1 MSDPY
6 NVPHSEDPQSQK
18 VVTGAR
24 EQKNLRDNS
33 FNEDKKDN
41 PQNNV
46 SALYDEGI
54 KWFRQLGYRVVL
66 SESGD
71 HVHHRILFPKKPP
84 EVKGISYPGR
94 FLPLQD
100 ISTIDEY
107 KQIETAQGTMDT
119 ELRTF
124 WEPLVRP
131 KAGDTDLK
139 MVSERML
146 RLKNME
152 RTKNSYETL
161 DYNHSF
167 DPLGKIH
174 GGSMV
179 TNPNIWVPAREWFD
193 PKVQKVRFEDV
204 FTIFPKAE
212 QELLKLLLGR
222 VGVGRAN
229 HLPPGWK
236 IPVEHTARMAAVVV
250 GKDAGLGKSTC
261 FNSMNA
267 ALSKCGY
274 TTHTFKKTDDRF
286 GLKTAALADVAYK
299 DDTSMKSLRG
309 FLSSEETKILVT
321 GGIFQ
326 TEEKFMNSEQ
336 IWPKCVLLVNS
347 NDWDAN
353 FAYDLDPGIIDR
365 IKILSTLREAEV
377 IKLRDRIGGVSQ
389 GSPDLRP
396 HSHLKW
402 LANSLNV
409 DVDVLFL
416 WCLRIATDRFWEIIS
431 DHSDPT
437 VNRLQV
443 EVRKWTTRQRIK
455 FKADATQAI
464 VNAMS
469 MASAIKRGA
478 DDYDMPEM
486 TPRVL
491 LDHLQDFHF
500 VGTDPSCV
508 YVMDEM
514 KALWEAE
521 GRISA
526 HFYQGFRDIRWETL
540 EIAIREMK
548 DALEKQETSSAGDI
562 IKAGMGKINLRDGFK
577 ISNSLVHLNEN
588 WQHTKFGE
596 EETKKT
602 ARSLVETMDPKDKE
616 YTTTTDNRPF
626 TKWMDKKYS
635 PEKAEGLRIA
645 ARDNPEWGAYKL
657 FQKA

>member
-1 MSDPY
+1 MSDAY
-6 NVPHSEDPQSQK
+6 NVALGEDPQSQK
-18 VVTGAR
+18 IRTDAL
-24 EQKNLRDNS
+24 EQKKLRESS
-33 FNEDKKDN
+33 FSQDKKDN
-41 PQNNV
+41 PQRAV
-46 SALYDEGI
+46 SELYEQG
-54 KWFRQLGYRVVL
+54 KKYFARFNYHVEL

-71 HVHHRILFPKKPP
+71 HVHHRILIPKRPP
-84 EVKGISYPGR
+84 HVKGITYPSR
-94 FLPLQD
+94 FQPLQD
-100 ISTIDEY
+100 ISTIEEY
-107 KQIETAQGTMDT
+107 GRIERAHESMDPDVR
-119 ELRTF
+119 EF

-139 MVSERML
+139 MVAERML

-152 RTKNSYETL
+152 RAHNAYEVL
-161 DYNHSF
+161 DYNHTF
-167 DPLGKIH
+167 DPTGKIF
-174 GGSMV
+174 GGGLV
-179 TNPNIWVPAREWFD
+179 NNPSIWVPAAEWFD
-193 PKVQKVRFEDV
+193 PKIREVKFEDV
-204 FTIFPKAE
+204 FTIFPRAE

-236 IPVEHTARMAAVVV
+236 EPVEHTARMAAVIV

-267 ALSKCGY
+267 ALSKCGFV
-274 TTHTFKKTDDRF
+274 THTFKKTDDRF

-326 TEEKFMNSEQ
+326 TEEKFQNAEQ

-365 IKILSTLREAEV
+365 IKICSTLREAEV
-377 IKLRDRIGGVSQ
+377 VKLRDRIKGVSA

-402 LANSLNV
+402 LAKKLDV
-409 DVDVLFL
+409 DVDALFL
-416 WCLRIATDRFWEIIS
+416 WCLRLATDRFWEIIS
-431 DHSDPT
+431 DRTDPT
-437 VNRLQV
+437 VNALQV

-455 FKADATQAI
+455 FKADATQAV

-469 MASAIKRGA
+469 MASALRKGEGYA
-478 DDYDMPEM
+478 MPEM
-486 TPRVL
+486 TPQVL
-491 LDHLQDFHF
+491 LEHLEDFHF

-521 GRISA
+521 GRASA

-540 EIAIREMK
+540 EIAIREIRKMM
-548 DALEKQETSSAGDI
+548 DFETTAAGDI
-562 IKAGMGKINLRDGFK
+562 VKAGMGKINLRDGFK

-588 WQHTKFGE
+588 WAHTKFGE
-596 EETKKT
+596 SETKNT
-602 ARSLVETMDPKDKE
+602 AYSLLQTMSPEDRE
-616 YTTTTDNRPF
+616 YMSTTNNSPF
-626 TKWMDKKYS
+626 TGWMTSKYS
-635 PEKAEGLRIA
+635 PEKAEVLRIE
-645 ARDNPEWGAYKL
+645 ARNNPKWGGFGYESKES
-657 FQKA
+657 